1 MKKNY
6 IFVIIFFLSLFLKDN
21 VYSNNNVSFVDINYI
36 YNNSNVGKKIKSELD
51 SRLEKLNQEFIN
63 SKKILEEEKD
73 KINNQRNIISE
84 EEFKK
89 KTLEL
94 EKKVKNFNEE
104 IAKKRKDY
112 DDFKKETYTLFLK
125 RIMNLVKE
133 YANENSINLVLKKE
147 NIILGKK
154 DFDIS
159 ENVLKLVNS
168 EIKSIK

>member
-21 VYSNNNVSFVDINYI
+21 VYSNNYVSFVDINYI
-36 YNNSNVGKKIKSELD
+36 YNNYNVGKKIKSELD
-51 SRLEKLNQEFIN
+51 SRLEKSNQEFIN

-94 EKKVKNFNEE
+94 E
-104 IAKKRKDY
+104 
-112 DDFKKETYTLFLK
+112 
-125 RIMNLVKE
+125 
-133 YANENSINLVLKKE
+133 
-147 NIILGKK
+147 
-154 DFDIS
+154 
-159 ENVLKLVNS
+159 
-168 EIKSIK
+168 